1 MRAPRQEEVGLAEVE
16 VARRRG
22 GPKSGCPACCG
33 TAGSDRRGGCCAPPA
48 PPCHHAGSAPAL
60 GSGRHRRDRAPQ
72 PTHHTS
78 PARRSGMRP
87 PRKLGASDRTM

>member
-48 PPCHHAGSAPAL
+48 PPCHHAGSAPAF
-60 GSGRHRRDRAPQ
+60 
-72 PTHHTS
+72 
-78 PARRSGMRP
+78 
-87 PRKLGASDRTM
+87 